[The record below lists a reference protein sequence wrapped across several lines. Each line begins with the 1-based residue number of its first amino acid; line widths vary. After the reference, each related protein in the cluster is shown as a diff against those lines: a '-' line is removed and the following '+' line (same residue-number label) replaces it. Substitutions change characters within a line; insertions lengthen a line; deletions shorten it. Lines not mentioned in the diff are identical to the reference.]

1 MICQRNDDL
10 VDPED
15 ACPTCGQ
22 RCIDR
27 LIWID
32 DGEQV
37 RCAACSTIYAP
48 PSRRP
53 AEGGDPHAATTQ

>member
-1 MICQRNDDL
+1 MNHEPNDHL
-10 VDPED
+10 VEPED

-37 RCAACSTIYAP
+37 RCAACSTIYTP
-48 PSRRP
+48 PNRRL
-53 AEGGDPHAATTQ
+53 EGGDPDAAPTQ